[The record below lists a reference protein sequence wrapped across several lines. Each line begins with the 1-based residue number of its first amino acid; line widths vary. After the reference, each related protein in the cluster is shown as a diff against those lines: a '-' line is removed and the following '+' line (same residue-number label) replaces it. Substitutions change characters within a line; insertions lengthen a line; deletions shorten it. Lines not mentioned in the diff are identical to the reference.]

1 MAVRDYEHQVDFRI
15 HLTSGSDDR
24 APGGAVTVALCGH
37 WDHDGPCRWP
47 HFSALTR
54 GDDDLDDL
62 TVAFN
67 ASAADIETVKSL
79 IKGALQT
86 GRLTGPDGR
95 ESTWQLKH

>member
-1 MAVRDYEHQVDFRI
+1 
-15 HLTSGSDDR
+15 
-24 APGGAVTVALCGH
+24 
-37 WDHDGPCRWP
+37 
-47 HFSALTR
+47 LTR
-54 GDDDLDDL
+54 GDDDLDDF
-62 TVAFN
+62 TVVFN